1 MKYLKVIGILL
12 LVMTVLSFLLVLIVP
27 NYYMHSAILFL
38 ISYGLL
44 GYLVRN
50 WKYPY
55 FSGYMIACFIVIANT
70 IFGDVILDI
79 PLLFTPDIGFWSFIF
94 AIALTMLSVFSCR
107 KFEFGGDVA

>member
-1 MKYLKVIGILL
+1 MKYVKVIGILL
-12 LVMTVLSFLLVLIVP
+12 LVMTVLSFLLVIIIP

-44 GYLVRN
+44 GFLVRN

-55 FSGYMIACFIVIANT
+55 FSGYMTACLIVIANT

-94 AIALTMLSVFSCR
+94 AITLTMLSVFSFR
-107 KFEFGGDVA
+107 KFDIGGEAA